1 MRHNTALTSVVCY
14 HDMRQAGTITK
25 RQLDVMA
32 FMQDTPKAT
41 RRQIAK
47 GLDWDTGSAAG
58 RVNELVDMNYLVKC
72 GTVKCPKTGN
82 TVGLVCLPEMQ
93 GEMVL

>member
-25 RQLDVMA
+25 RQLEVME
-32 FMQDTPKAT
+32 FMQEAGKVT

-58 RVNELVDMNYLVKC
+58 RVNELVDMNYFRRI
-72 GTVKCPKTGN
+72 
-82 TVGLVCLPEMQ
+82 Q
-93 GEMVL
+93 

>member
-1 MRHNTALTSVVCY
+1 MHNTAINSKTCY

-25 RQLDVMA
+25 RQLEVME
-32 FMQDTPKAT
+32 FMQGYSNAT

-58 RVNELVDMNYLVKC
+58 RVNELVAMTYLVECGSMKC
-72 GTVKCPKTGN
+72 SKTGN
-82 TVGLVCLPEMQ
+82 TVGLVRLPEKQ
-93 GEMVL
+93 GQLI